1 MGGARSQ
8 ESGAGSPGVW
18 KSGSRGVR
26 ESRSRGVKEA
36 RRAEAGVTLMELLI
50 AVTLVALLATGML
63 LALHVGLS
71 AMDKSNVRLMANR
84 RAASVE
90 RIVES
95 EIGGIM
101 PVKAQCTPTGGS
113 PSLTVPFFQGD
124 PQAMRLV
131 SSYSLQ
137 QASRGL
143 PTILEFHIVPGE
155 EGRGV
160 RLVVNEHTYTGPLA
174 AGAFCAGQAP
184 DPTGMMQPIFLP
196 IETGPSSF
204 VLADKLAY
212 CQFSY
217 RLVAPQQ
224 NPLAG
229 VAAMW
234 LPHWAK
240 PYLPNAIRIEMAPLE
255 ADSARVQLMTFTIPV
270 RVTRDPMKNDYDR

>member
-1 MGGARSQ
+1 VK
-8 ESGAGSPGVW
+8 EVEKP
-18 KSGSRGVR
+18 
-26 ESRSRGVKEA
+26 RSREC
-36 RRAEAGVTLMELLI
+36 RSEAGVTLMELLI

-63 LALHVGLS
+63 LALRVGLS
-71 AMDKSNVRLMANR
+71 AMDKSNARLMANR

-101 PVKAQCTPTGGS
+101 PVKAQCLPTGES
-113 PSLTVPFFQGD
+113 PSLTIPFFQGD

-143 PTILEFHIVPGE
+143 PMVLEFHVISGE

-160 RLVVNEHTYTGPLA
+160 RLVVNEHIYTGPLA

-184 DPTGMMQPIFLP
+184 DQMGILQPVFLP
-196 IETGPSSF
+196 IETGASSF

-212 CQFSY
+212 CRFGY
-217 RLVAPQQ
+217 RFVAPQQ

-229 VAAMW
+229 VAAIWM
-234 LPHWAK
+234 PHWAK
-240 PYLPNAIRIEMAPLE
+240 PFLPNAIRIEMAPLDP
-255 ADSARVQLMTFTIPV
+255 DSARVQLVTFTIPV
-270 RVTRDPMKNDYDR
+270 HVTRDPMKDDYGR

>member
-1 MGGARSQ
+1 VK
-8 ESGAGSPGVW
+8 EVEKP
-18 KSGSRGVR
+18 
-26 ESRSRGVKEA
+26 RSREC
-36 RRAEAGVTLMELLI
+36 RSEAGVTLMELLI

-63 LALHVGLS
+63 LALRVGLS
-71 AMDKSNVRLMANR
+71 AMDKSNARLMANR

-101 PVKAQCTPTGGS
+101 PVKAQCLPTGES
-113 PSLTVPFFQGD
+113 PSLTIPFFQGD

-143 PTILEFHIVPGE
+143 PMVLEFHVISGE

-160 RLVVNEHTYTGPLA
+160 RLVVNEHIYTGPLA

-184 DPTGMMQPIFLP
+184 DQMGILQHVLLP
-196 IETGPSSF
+196 IETGASSF

-212 CQFSY
+212 CRFGY
-217 RLVAPQQ
+217 RFVAAQQ

-229 VAAMW
+229 VAAIWM
-234 LPHWAK
+234 PHWAK
-240 PYLPNAIRIEMAPLE
+240 PFLPNAIRIEMAPLDP
-255 ADSARVQLMTFTIPV
+255 DSARVQLVTFTIPV
-270 RVTRDPMKNDYDR
+270 HVTRDPMKDDYGR